1 MCLESLTDWWLQLQA
16 DWTCFDFF
24 WLQRRLPRRSWGPR
38 GCGLMPLVDSAGA
51 AAASDECFLCPT
63 PPNLGWHNMIYLMY
77 GISPV
82 TLRQSTMAK
91 WTIHENH
98 IVDDFPTQSSIMW
111 SIYNISCGISQPAHD
126 FLRPVKVWCCCLQS
140 HSLDSGRWGCPSWV
154 DDCISTFG
162 DGSKPHIPIW
172 GFPWMGIPQARWMV
186 YFMENP
192 SINGW

>member
-1 MCLESLTDWWLQLQA
+1 VSRKSDWLVIAVAGWLDMFRLFLTPAKTAQEELRSTWLWA
-16 DWTCFDFF
+16 NA
-24 WLQRRLPRRSWGPR
+24 
-38 GCGLMPLVDSAGA
+38 LVDSAGA